1 MIRNK
6 SGVWGE
12 VFAARYLRDN
22 GYKIIT
28 SNYVCRFGE
37 LDLVA
42 SKDGT
47 VCIVEVKARN
57 KDTDIRPME
66 AVDEGKQERLRM
78 AAKSFLSYSK
88 IQGEI
93 RFDVCEVYLDDNLNL
108 SGINYI
114 KNAFEVMK

>member
-1 MIRNK
+1 MIKNK

-12 VFAARYLRDN
+12 IFAARYLRDR
-22 GYKIIT
+22 GYKILT

-47 VCIVEVKARN
+47 VCIVEVKTRN
-57 KDTDIRPME
+57 KNTLVDPME
-66 AVDEGKQERLRM
+66 AVDFHKRGRLEA
-78 AAKSFLSYSK
+78 AAKSFMSYAK
-88 IQGEI
+88 IKSDM
-93 RFDVCEVYLDDNLNL
+93 RFDVCEVFLDDNLAL
-108 SGINYI
+108 HDINYI

>member
-1 MIRNK
+1 MIKNK

-28 SNYVCRFGE
+28 ANYYCRFGE
-37 LDLVA
+37 LDIVA
-42 SKDGT
+42 SKDSI

-57 KDTDIRPME
+57 KNTDIRPME

-78 AAKSFLSYSK
+78 AAKSFLSFADLK
-88 IQGEI
+88 AEV
-93 RFDVCEVYLDDNLNL
+93 RFDVCEVYLDDNLSL

-114 KNAFEVMK
+114 KNAFG